1 MQVRREDVE
10 MQERHFLPLLKRSL
24 FIHPTDT
31 FYGIGCD
38 ATDARLVMRLRVL
51 KRWQTQPFTVIAPSV
66 DWVIENMDVPSDVA
80 KHFPGPVTVIARAKN
95 PDCVCEDVH
104 LGSKTFG
111 VRIPN
116 HWIADIVAKLGIPVV
131 SSCANKRAEDLMTSL
146 ENADKELVEAA
157 EVVLHEGPKRG
168 RAALFIDYTEG
179 AQIITE

>member
-10 MQERHFLPLLKRSL
+10 MQERRFLPLLKRSL

-38 ATDARLVMRLRVL
+38 ATNPRLVMRLRLL

-66 DWVIENMDVPSDVA
+66 EWVLENMDVPPEVA
-80 KHFPGPVTVIARAKN
+80 NLFPGPVTVIARMKN
-95 PDCVCEDVH
+95 PDCVCHDVH
-104 LGSKTFG
+104 LGSETLG

-116 HWIADIVAKLGIPVV
+116 HWIADVVAKLDVPVV
-131 SSCANKRAEDLMTSL
+131 SSCANKRAEDLMTSI
-146 ENADKELVEAA
+146 ENADKDLVDAS
-157 EVVLHEGPKRG
+157 EVVLHEGPKKG

-179 AQIITE
+179 TQLITE